1 MEITWEVITESRI
14 ISKTPVSVASVIF
27 HASDTTNN
35 TISLYD
41 GESTS
46 DDLICTLLV
55 PATETKQYTFIPHL
69 VTKKGLYMSMGSNVS
84 QVTIQYG
91 WKRE

>member
-14 ISKTPVSVASVIF
+14 ISKTPVCAAGIILYGE
-27 HASDTTNN
+27 DTTNN
-35 TISLYD
+35 TVSLYD

-46 DDLICTLLV
+46 DDLICTIIV
-55 PATETKQYTFIPHL
+55 PDGESKLYTFIPYL
-69 VTKKGLYMSMGSNVS
+69 VTKKGLYVSMGTGV
-84 QVTIQYG
+84 QQLTVQYG